1 MLELIAMPA
10 PLVNHM
16 NYRHLNVEVGADFSA
31 FAEIS
36 ASNVGARSDLI
47 PAIRL
52 RQTKMPRAKSNATD
66 FEQADLER

>member
-1 MLELIAMPA
+1 
-10 PLVNHM
+10 M
-16 NYRHLNVEVGADFSA
+16 NYWRLRIEGGADFSA

-52 RQTKMPRAKSNATD
+52 RQTKVPRAKSNATD
-66 FEQADLER
+66 FEQAGIER